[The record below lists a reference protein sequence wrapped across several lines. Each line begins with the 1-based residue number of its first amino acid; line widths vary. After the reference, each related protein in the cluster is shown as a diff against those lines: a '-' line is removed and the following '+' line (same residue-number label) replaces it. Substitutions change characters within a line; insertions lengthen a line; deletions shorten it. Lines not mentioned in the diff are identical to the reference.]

1 MTLPLLRVLAIG
13 AAYALDGI
21 VFGALAVGPPG
32 AVRFWRLAAW
42 VTSAALFG
50 AHVAYERL
58 RAGRPAPSGA
68 ARAAAAAAFGAFLLA
83 AAGPARTRWG
93 TDAFWRTA
101 ALSLVLWPIVTGVP
115 AFVAAWVGGSI
126 LERSVSWQ
134 GRTAE
139 RRQGGNSGMKS

>member
-1 MTLPLLRVLAIG
+1 VDLRSPVTRILVVG
-13 AAYALDGI
+13 AAYALDGV

-42 VTSAALFG
+42 VTSAAIFG

-58 RAGRPAPSGA
+58 CAGRPPASGA

-101 ALSLVLWPIVTGVP
+101 ALALVLWPIVTGVP
-115 AFVAAWVGGSI
+115 AFVVAWVGGLI
-126 LERSVSWQ
+126 LSWQ
-134 GRTAE
+134 GRTAD
-139 RRQGGNSGMKS
+139 RQEGRNSRTKG